1 MTDDTA
7 NATADDPLPRTG
19 PVEAFDEGWFDPAAS
34 TFGDR
39 VTGAREAAGMTQKQ
53 LAKRL
58 GIRLSTLQGWE
69 NDLSE
74 PRANKLQMLAGLLNV
89 SLAWLLEGVGDGIP
103 APSDEAPLGN
113 DIKDILAEIRALK
126 TRANKTANRLGALEK
141 KLAAVARE
149 YDLA

>member
-1 MTDDTA
+1 MTNDLED
-7 NATADDPLPRTG
+7 
-19 PVEAFDEGWFDPAAS
+19 GWFDPEAS

-58 GIRLSTLQGWE
+58 GVKLATLQGWE

-89 SLAWLLEGVGDGIP
+89 SLTWLLEGVGDGIESP
-103 APSDEAPLGN
+103 ETEEAPLGE
-113 DIKDILAEIRALK
+113 DIRDILAELRALK
-126 TRANKTANRLGALEK
+126 ARANKTANQLGALEK
-141 KLAAVARE
+141 RLAAVARE
-149 YDLA
+149 QSVG